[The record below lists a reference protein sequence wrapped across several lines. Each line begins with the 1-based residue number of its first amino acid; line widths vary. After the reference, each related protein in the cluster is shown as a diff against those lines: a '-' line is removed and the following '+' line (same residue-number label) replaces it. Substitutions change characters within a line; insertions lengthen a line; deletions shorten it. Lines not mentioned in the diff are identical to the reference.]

1 MVLEYFKSR
10 EQLDLTGGDISSN
23 LFYLSLPIVVI
34 NLLRT
39 AYNITDTFWLGQLSS
54 EALAAITFAFPLI
67 FFLISLGMGIAVA
80 GSVLVAQFE
89 GSGRRERVNYAA
101 SQTMVFTFLASL
113 AIGAFGYFFISP
125 VIGLMGASQA
135 VIPLATGYL
144 QIISVGLF
152 AMFGF
157 NVFISVMRGFGDTVT
172 PMLLMLG
179 AVVLNIIIDPFLIFG
194 WWIFPEMGV
203 EGAAIATIFCRG
215 LALLTGLGIMFSGV
229 KGVKISFS
237 RMVPEPGFL
246 VKMLR
251 IGVPATVESTG
262 RSISVNALVAIVG
275 MFATPVVAGFGIG
288 IRIFSLIFLP
298 ATAVGR
304 GVETM
309 TGQNLGAGRFD
320 RAERTNWVAAKT
332 MFLLLSAVGVVA
344 FLAAY
349 PIASVFTTSPEVARI
364 GGDFIKIVALSFGFL
379 GLTKAFTGGFRGA
392 GKTAVAAV
400 ISIAALGFIRL
411 PIAFFASGP
420 FGPIGIWAA
429 FPVSNVLGA
438 VIAVAWFSR
447 GTWKQRVV
455 DDDRDRGAVA
465 EEVAELGETIG
476 EYVRSLIPGFSR

>member
-1 MVLEYFKSR
+1 MFLEYFKSR

-39 AYNITDTFWLGQLSS
+39 AYNITDTFWVGQLSAD
-54 EALAAITFAFPLI
+54 ALAAITFAFPLI

-89 GSGRRERVNYAA
+89 GSGRRKMVNYAA

-125 VIGLMGASQA
+125 IIGLLGASES
-135 VIPLATGYL
+135 VLPLATGYME
-144 QIISVGLF
+144 IISIGLF

-157 NVFISVMRGFGDTVT
+157 NVFISVMRGFGDTLT

-179 AVVLNIIIDPFLIFG
+179 AVVLNIILDPFLIFG
-194 WWIFPEMGV
+194 WWFFPAMGV
-203 EGAAIATIFCRG
+203 EGAAVATIFCRG
-215 LALLTGLGIMFSGV
+215 LALLAGLAIMFSGV

-275 MFATPVVAGFGIG
+275 IFATPVVAGFGIG
-288 IRIFSLIFLP
+288 IRIFSLVFLP

-320 RAERTNWVAAKT
+320 RAEETNWLAAKV
-332 MFLLLSAVGVVA
+332 MFVLLSLVGVVA
-344 FLAAY
+344 FLAAG
-349 PIASVFTTSPEVARI
+349 PIAFVFTTSAEVAKV
-364 GGDFIKIVALSFGFL
+364 GGDFIRIVALSFGFL
-379 GLTKAFTGGFRGA
+379 GATKAFTGGFRGA
-392 GKTAVAAV
+392 GKTAVAAI

-411 PIAFFASGP
+411 PIAFFASKSLGP
-420 FGPIGIWAA
+420 TGIWAA

-447 GTWKQRVV
+447 GTWKQRV
-455 DDDRDRGAVA
+455 DDGENSGVLDYLLEAGFELVGSLRSRLPFLDR
-465 EEVAELGETIG
+465 
-476 EYVRSLIPGFSR
+476 